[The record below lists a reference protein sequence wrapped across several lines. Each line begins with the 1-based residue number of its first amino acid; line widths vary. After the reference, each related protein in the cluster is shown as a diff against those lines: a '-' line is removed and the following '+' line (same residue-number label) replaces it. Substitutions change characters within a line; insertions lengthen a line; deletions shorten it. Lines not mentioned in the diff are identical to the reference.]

1 MKLLKVACISLLL
14 FSSTLVAKDIP
25 NTKARDGLININEI
39 AMKEAKIEKKHI
51 MVFFHMTFCPYCI
64 RMIDNAFSDSTAK
77 NKMDKDY
84 IFIDV
89 NVDDEGI
96 IKYKDFEGAKKDF
109 AKSLAI
115 GYYPSVV
122 FIDGDNE
129 IVYALKGYRKTQT
142 FNYTL
147 DYITSKSYLQTDFA
161 GYLFD
166 VDVE

>member
-1 MKLLKVACISLLL
+1 MKLLLKACISLLL
-14 FSSTLVAKDIP
+14 FSGLLLAKGIGN
-25 NTKARDGLININEI
+25 NTARDGVINLDEI
-39 AMKEAKIEKKHI
+39 SKKEALKEKKHI
-51 MVFFHMTFCPYCI
+51 MIFFHMTFCPYCI
-64 RMIDNAFSDSTAK
+64 RMIDNAFSNIEAK
-77 NKMDKDY
+77 NKMEKNY

-96 IKYKDFEGAKKDF
+96 IKYKDFKGGKKDF

-122 FIDGDNE
+122 FIDGNNE
-129 IVYALKGYRKTQT
+129 IVYALKGYRKTKT

-147 DYITSKSYLQTDFA
+147 DYISSKSYLETDFA

-166 VDVE
+166 NDVE

>member
-14 FSSTLVAKDIP
+14 FSGALVAKDIP
-25 NTKARDGLININEI
+25 NNNARDGLINLDEI
-39 AMKEAKIEKKHI
+39 AKKEAKVEKKHI

-64 RMIDNAFSDSTAK
+64 RMINNAFSDELAK
-77 NKMDKDY
+77 KKMDKDY

-89 NVDDEGI
+89 NVDDEGEI
-96 IKYKDFEGAKKDF
+96 QYKDFKGGKKDF

-122 FIDGDNE
+122 FIDGNNE
-129 IVYALKGYRKTQT
+129 IVYALKGYRKTET
-142 FNYTL
+142 FNHTL
-147 DYITSKSYLQTDFA
+147 NYITSKAYLNTDFA